1 MSHVHPERSINWH
14 MGWPDQKGPFPT
26 KMIEA
31 AVLAHQKPLG
41 ELDTDEIRL
50 LISQGCALE
59 FTVPLG
65 VTVLEARPL
74 ASGYIGSGD
83 LLSACL
89 RVDVEFWMNSDALL
103 ARLKKLL
110 SNLRTT
116 DAELNQMIETFLK
129 LEPEISKRGGKTE
142 KAKGTPS

>member
-14 MGWPDQKGPFPT
+14 MGWPDEKGPFST
-26 KMIEA
+26 EMVEQ
-31 AVLAHQKPLG
+31 AVLAHQKPLA
-41 ELDTDEIRL
+41 ELDIDEIRL

-59 FTVPLG
+59 YTVPLG

-74 ASGYIGSGD
+74 ASGYIATGD

-89 RVDVEFWMNSDALL
+89 RIDVEFWKKNDALME
-103 ARLKKLL
+103 RLKKLL

-116 DAELNQMIETFLK
+116 DSELNQMIEKFLK
-129 LEPEISKRGGKTE
+129 QEPEISKRGGKPE
-142 KAKGTPS
+142 KAKGSTP